1 MHGPNP
7 AAIQAPRPPAEGP
20 SSDGAQ
26 KVHGGDG
33 WHPTLLTAR
42 LAVGAQQAERVYR
55 IGLFHVSLDHVPPAL
70 YGLRQGLKELDMRK
84 ARICAGTSATCPMK
98 RPRKRRHGNSFGSGW
113 M

>member
-1 MHGPNP
+1 MDPTRLRSRLPDRLRKDPVVMERRRFMAVMAG
-7 AAIQAPRPPAEGP
+7 
-20 SSDGAQ
+20 
-26 KVHGGDG
+26 
-33 WHPTLLTAR
+33 TLLTAR

-55 IGLFHVSLDHVPPAL
+55 IVLFHVSLDHVPPAL